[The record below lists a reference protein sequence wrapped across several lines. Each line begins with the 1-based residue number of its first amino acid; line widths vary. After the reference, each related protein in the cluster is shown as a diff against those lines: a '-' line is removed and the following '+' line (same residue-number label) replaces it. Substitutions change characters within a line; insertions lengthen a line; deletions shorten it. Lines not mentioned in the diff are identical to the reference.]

1 MVGESLGIGRFG
13 WMRLEEVVV
22 NRTESSVVEWVGA
35 QVVEACFGRVVAGY
49 TAVDWRALRDGLEE
63 EQQRV
68 VVVLGTVGAA
78 CGRIGFA
85 LPVLIICQ
93 HEGAEWSFGQGSMQ

>member
-1 MVGESLGIGRFG
+1 M
-13 WMRLEEVVV
+13 
-22 NRTESSVVEWVGA
+22 
-35 QVVEACFGRVVAGY
+35 VEACFGRVVAGY

-63 EQQRV
+63 GRHWV

-78 CGRIGFA
+78 RGRREFG
-85 LPVLIICQ
+85 LPVIIICQ